1 CKGTGAFIVID
12 RLSNVTVGAGMI
24 LGPVQSEA
32 SFRKVTAEER
42 AARFGQKAITVWLT
56 GPNRLD
62 AAHRLERQLFER
74 GYVCAVLDA
83 DRLGDRTGLVA
94 DSFVQAGIVCLCAA
108 DTGLALN
115 ADELNL
121 IVPPDHL
128 DIEAVLELLNPPRA
142 AGPDFEI

>member
-1 CKGTGAFIVID
+1 
-12 RLSNVTVGAGMI
+12 VTVGAGMI
-24 LGPVQSEA
+24 SGPVQSETG
-32 SFRKVTAEER
+32 FRKVTAEER

-56 GPNRLD
+56 GAGRLD
-62 AAHRLERQLFER
+62 TAYRLERQLFER

-83 DRLGDRTGLVA
+83 DLLGDQTALVT

-108 DTGLALN
+108 DSNFAPN
-115 ADELNL
+115 PDELNL

-142 AGPDFEI
+142 AVPDFEI